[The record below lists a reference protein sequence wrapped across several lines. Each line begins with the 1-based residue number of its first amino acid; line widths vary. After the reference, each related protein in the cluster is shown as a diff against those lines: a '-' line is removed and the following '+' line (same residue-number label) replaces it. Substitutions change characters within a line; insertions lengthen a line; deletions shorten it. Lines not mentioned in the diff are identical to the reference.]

1 MVKYADDTYLIVL
14 ADNVNSY
21 ADEII
26 HVESWAVENNLSLNC
41 RSIKS
46 AEIVFVSPWSKRAVV
61 IPSAAVPGFE
71 RVDSIKVLGVTVS
84 RRLSITDHVDNL
96 LAACAQTLFAMRTL
110 KHHGLPTN
118 ALHAIFQATVVAKLS
133 YASPAWWGFAS
144 AADKDRLEAFL
155 RRSGQLDYREQ
166 SAPTLA
172 GICDEAEGR
181 LFNNILSNSQHLLH
195 HLLPPHRDEH
205 YSLRKRASYNLQM
218 PARSTALNDR
228 NCITRLLYR
237 DLNYS
242 HIVCLASSVG

>member
-1 MVKYADDTYLIVL
+1 MVKYPDDTYLVVP
-14 ADNVNSY
+14 ADNVHSC
-21 ADEII
+21 ADEFT
-26 HVESWAVENNLSLNC
+26 HVERWAEENNLSLN
-41 RSIKS
+41 RVKS
-46 AEIVFVSPWSKRAVV
+46 GEILFVSPWSKRAVV

-96 LAACAQTLFAMRTL
+96 LAACAQTLL

-118 ALHAIFQATVVAKLS
+118 ALHAIFQATCSGCQAVVLS

-155 RRSGQLDYREQ
+155 RRSGQLYYQEQ

-172 GICDEAEGR
+172 SICDEAEGR
-181 LFNNILSNSQHLLH
+181 LFNKTLSNSQHLLH

-205 YSLRKRASYNLQM
+205 YSLSRPQLTDASLVNRG
-218 PARSTALNDR
+218 AE
-228 NCITRLLYR
+228 
-237 DLNYS
+237 
-242 HIVCLASSVG
+242 